1 MNVLPPNVTFAI
13 KSDILVSWWDRQI
26 HTLMMAKT
34 KFGSNWTGFIRDQ
47 ENFGTSGEDLQIMSY

>member
-1 MNVLPPNVTFAI
+1 
-13 KSDILVSWWDRQI
+13 
-26 HTLMMAKT
+26 MAKT